1 MLIKALVLLSLPKV
15 VLQEA
20 RLKMKKKIHVAF
32 LDIKAAYDSVDRRI
46 LWGRC
51 LNRGV
56 CPDAGYCKDIL
67 LDGWMMTWKIDF
79 VYHLIIRDTKT

>member
-46 LWGRC
+46 LCVRNAF
-51 LNRGV
+51 LTMLFLFFI
-56 CPDAGYCKDIL
+56 Y
-67 LDGWMMTWKIDF
+67 
-79 VYHLIIRDTKT
+79 Y